1 MSKKREAEARKAL
14 TAAGVKPGAAN
25 KIIQQAASTG
35 KGLSANELAF
45 IQQNATQVAGQTK
58 SQVDAKAFLGTL
70 KTRRDALS
78 SGSGNAGSGATETYD
93 EYLKRQA
100 EANKTQDRINWK
112 EFFRATLT
120 EWGIPQLADEAMQFV
135 DRGFTG
141 DTVILKLQETDT
153 WKQRFAAN
161 EIRKKKGLGVIDPA
175 TYLALESTYTSAMRA
190 AGLPKGFYDEI
201 SDFTNLIAADVSPAE
216 LNQRINVAAEF
227 IDTADP
233 MFKDQLRKLYNM
245 NEGDMI
251 AYALDPERALPLL
264 ERKAM
269 NVRFATEGARQ
280 GIDVSL
286 ETAGRFTGLGVGQDE
301 ARAGFEQIAAISPE
315 TERLSAV
322 FAGQEEA
329 VGQEDVMTAVFS
341 GEGSAEQKKRIQ
353 RLSEMEQ
360 SLFAGQSGVGRGSL
374 GRSQTGQF

>member
-1 MSKKREAEARKAL
+1 MAKRVEAVKAAIQALDVSNKEKKAL
-14 TAAGVKPGAAN
+14 QKQADT
-25 KIIQQAASTG
+25 IAASKGG
-35 KGLSANELAF
+35 KTTIGKKELDQINKLISTAGGTKVSEKTTAKGY
-45 IQQNATQVAGQTK
+45 QAPVADNNT
-58 SQVDAKAFLGTL
+58 
-70 KTRRDALS
+70 
-78 SGSGNAGSGATETYD
+78 ATETYD

-100 EANKTQDRINWK
+100 EANKAQDRINWK
-112 EFFRATLT
+112 DFFRTTLT
-120 EWGIPQLADEAMQFV
+120 EWGVPQLADEAIKFV

-161 EIRKKKGLGVIDPA
+161 EQRKKKGLGVIDPA

-286 ETAGRFTGLGVGQDE
+286 QTAGRFTGLGVGQEE
-301 ARAGFEQIAAISPE
+301 ARIGFEQIAAVTPE
-315 TERLSAV
+315 AERLSAV

-329 VGQEDVMTAVFS
+329 VGQEDVMSAVFT
-341 GEGSAEQKKRIQ
+341 GEDSAKQKKRIQ

-360 SLFAGQSGVGRGSL
+360 SLFSGQSGVGRGSL

>member
-1 MSKKREAEARKAL
+1 MAKRVEAVKAAIQALDVSNKEKKAL
-14 TAAGVKPGAAN
+14 QKQAN
-25 KIIQQAASTG
+25 TIAASKGG
-35 KGLSANELAF
+35 KTTIGKKELDQINKLISTAGGTKVSEKTTAKGY
-45 IQQNATQVAGQTK
+45 QAPVADNNT
-58 SQVDAKAFLGTL
+58 
-70 KTRRDALS
+70 
-78 SGSGNAGSGATETYD
+78 ATETYD

-100 EANKTQDRINWK
+100 EANKAQDRINWK
-112 EFFRATLT
+112 DFFRTTLT
-120 EWGIPQLADEAMQFV
+120 EWGVPQLADEAIKFV

-161 EIRKKKGLGVIDPA
+161 EQRKKKGLGVIDPA

-286 ETAGRFTGLGVGQDE
+286 QTAGRFTGLGVGQEE
-301 ARAGFEQIAAISPE
+301 ARIGFEQIAAVTPE
-315 TERLSAV
+315 AERLSAV

-329 VGQEDVMTAVFS
+329 VGQEDVMSAVFT
-341 GEGSAEQKKRIQ
+341 GEDSAKQKRKLQ
-353 RLSEMEQ
+353 KLSEMEQ
-360 SLFAGQSGVGRGSL
+360 SLFSGQSGVGRGSL

>member
-1 MSKKREAEARKAL
+1 MATGKRAQAAQAAAK
-14 TAAGVKPGAAN
+14 AAGVDISKEIKAAGKAISKSELDAIN
-25 KIIQQAASTG
+25 KKITKAGGTAVDFATTAKGFQAP
-35 KGLSANELAF
+35 
-45 IQQNATQVAGQTK
+45 VADNNT
-58 SQVDAKAFLGTL
+58 V
-70 KTRRDALS
+70 
-78 SGSGNAGSGATETYD
+78 TETYD
-93 EYLKRQA
+93 DYLKRQA
-100 EANKTQDRINWK
+100 EANKAQDRINWK
-112 EFFRATLT
+112 DFFRTTLT
-120 EWGIPQLADEAMQFV
+120 EWGVPQLADEAIKFV

-161 EIRKKKGLGVIDPA
+161 EQRKKKGLGVIDPA

-286 ETAGRFTGLGVGQDE
+286 QTAGRFTGLGVGQEE
-301 ARAGFEQIAAISPE
+301 ARIGFEQIAAVTPE
-315 TERLSAV
+315 AERLSAV

-329 VGQEDVMTAVFS
+329 VGQEDVMSAVFT
-341 GEGSAEQKKRIQ
+341 GEDSAKQKRKLQ

-360 SLFAGQSGVGRGSL
+360 SLFAGQSGVGAGSL
-374 GRSQTGQF
+374 ARGRTGQF